1 MTLGASQWRQ
11 WNDSGRQAVPDS
23 WHCGSEGT
31 VANGRATYRKN
42 NQRIGH
48 RWPQVPTWSAIQR
61 HWHPMFNIHHLCSAH
76 AVTLII
82 SDTVLLAFT
91 CADGT
96 ERWYSGTGCLCLL
109 HSESNTVH
117 RMTTSPL
124 VWKWFGCKG
133 QSQGYMARK
142 CPSLKLPN
150 ALRHLINIC

>member
-1 MTLGASQWRQ
+1 MKWLWTAGCQTR
-11 WNDSGRQAVPDS
+11 DAVAAKERSPMVEQ
-23 WHCGSEGT
+23 HVERTTSELVIADHKCRRDLT
-31 VANGRATYRKN
+31 
-42 NQRIGH
+42 
-48 RWPQVPTWSAIQR
+48 SAIQR

-82 SDTVLLAFT
+82 SDTMLLAFT

-96 ERWYSGTGCLCLL
+96 DRWYSGTGCLCLL